1 MATTRYII
9 NNLENQTIDGS
20 LTVTGTFSTN
30 FATYKAL
37 LTQTEQIS
45 GENLNSFFGGLIIGE
60 EYTIATYSSDD
71 DFSNIA
77 EVVSGTINTNGCVFV
92 ATGEVPAIWSN
103 NSFISSSGNLVIE
116 VLENTLGYD
125 LNWTHATTGTYVAEN
140 ATSGP
145 QTNSFPRKSTHILT
159 GPRSAYFS
167 PPELL
172 TLGAVG
178 SMGYKDDVLFIGV
191 WDPGITA
198 SVDNSLYYQSV
209 EIKIKKDQDTTPVTI
224 EGTNIET
231 FPFGYVGVRLFS
243 GGAQVG
249 EFVGDNVTVNTYI
262 ELIEHLNSDS
272 TLNYLGSYSINE
284 EVEDGIILTIPQNLK
299 NQFSPD
305 NTLTF
310 IVYAD

>member
-45 GENLNSFFGGLIIGE
+45 GDSLDPFFGGLIIGE
-60 EYTIATYSSDD
+60 EYTIGTYSSGD

-92 ATGEVPAIWSN
+92 ATGETPAIWSN
-103 NSFISSSGNLVIE
+103 DSVITSSGNLVVQ

-125 LNWTHATTGTYVAEN
+125 LDWTKFNPGTYLAIN
-140 ATSGP
+140 GTSGP
-145 QTNSFPRKSTHILT
+145 QTNSFPRKSTHIIT
-159 GPRSAYFS
+159 GPRLTYYS
-167 PPELL
+167 PPWFL
-172 TLGAVG
+172 TLGGVG
-178 SMGYKDDVLFIGV
+178 SMGYKDDLIFIGT
-191 WDPGITA
+191 WDLGLTA
-198 SVDNSLYYQSV
+198 SADNALYYQSV

-231 FPFGYVGVRLFS
+231 YPFGYVGVRLFS

-249 EFVGDNVTVNTYI
+249 QFVGDNVTVNNI
-262 ELIEHLNSDS
+262 NELIEHLNSDS

-284 EVEDGIILTIPQNLK
+284 GVEDGIILTIAQNLK

-310 IVYAD
+310 TVYQD